1 MSKIRVLSDNV
12 ANQIAAGEVVERPAS
27 VAKELV
33 ENSIDAGARR
43 VEVDVE
49 AGGRRLLRV
58 SDDGDGMTRDD
69 AVLCFERHATSKITT
84 AEDLERVST
93 LGFRG
98 EALASIASVA
108 RVELVTQEEGGAE
121 GTRVAIEGGRM
132 RDVAPAARP
141 RGTTIAVRDLF
152 FNLPA
157 RRKFL
162 RSEATESFHLTNLV
176 THYALAHPEIA
187 FTLTSN
193 GREVLRAGP
202 AADLRE
208 RAYQI
213 FGAEFIESL
222 LEVGGGRDDVARVVG
237 YVSAP
242 RARRTTRDA
251 QYLFVNGRYVRDRL
265 IMRALSEGYRSVLP
279 HGVYPSALLFLK
291 VPPAEVDV
299 NVHPAKTEVRFRR
312 ASAVAD
318 AVRESVRAALF
329 TGGFLRADESLEGAG
344 GVGDFDARQDAGDFD
359 ARQSAGSSVNSDE
372 PPASFANSMATAAR
386 FGAPDNSLHS
396 DARAVPPSIDASDD
410 PFARRDEG
418 AAGQESI
425 EFGWTPATDESAWPG
440 AHTTE
445 RTRPSPS
452 SLDAAAHNA
461 GLTPSPPAQRTSESL
476 AASESPFAIDSPS
489 ASESTGALDPS
500 SEPGGAQGTA
510 PPNSE
515 QSPAQSGGAQSR
527 SSSTRARVVAL
538 PPLNSAAGL
547 VREAAV
553 DSLTP
558 NIRPLGQLD
567 ESFIIATD
575 ADGLLLIDQHVA
587 HERILFDKY
596 RRLEASRRPDSQS
609 LLVPETFD
617 LTPAQAAAFD
627 EVSAELERLGFSL
640 MRLSG
645 RTVAV
650 RAVPAD
656 LPATEARNLLA
667 EILDT
672 VDAEK
677 RGRARDTLGD
687 EIAASLACRAAI
699 KINMPLTQEKMRW
712 LIDRLLLTSSPT
724 TCPHGRPIILRLTKR
739 DIERGFHRP

>member
-1 MSKIRVLSDNV
+1 MSKIRVLSDHV

-58 SDDGDGMTRDD
+58 ADDGEGLSRDD
-69 AVLCFERHATSKITT
+69 AVLAFERHATSKITS
-84 AEDLERVST
+84 AEDLEHVST

-108 RVELVTQEEGGAE
+108 RVELVTQQEGEAE
-121 GTRVAIEGGRM
+121 GTRVLIEGGRM

-141 RGTTIAVRDLF
+141 TGTTITVRDLF
-152 FNLPA
+152 FNVPA

-176 THYALAHPEIA
+176 THYALAHPEISFA
-187 FTLTSN
+187 LTNN
-193 GREVLRAGP
+193 GREVLRAAP
-202 AADLRE
+202 ADSLRE

-213 FGAEFIESL
+213 FGDDFIESL
-222 LEVGGGRDDVARVVG
+222 LAVAGGYEGVGRVSG
-237 YVSAP
+237 FVSAP

-265 IMRALSEGYRSVLP
+265 VARALTEGYRTVLP
-279 HGVYPSALLFLK
+279 HGVYPSALLFLE
-291 VPPAEVDV
+291 VPPEEVDV

-318 AVRESVRAALF
+318 AVRESVRAALY
-329 TGGFLRADESLEGAG
+329 AG
-344 GVGDFDARQDAGDFD
+344 GYLRDD
-359 ARQSAGSSVNSDE
+359 
-372 PPASFANSMATAAR
+372 ASFAVGTDGSEFAADNFGSVEGSDSNVVGPVPASSFLSDTASNVRLDVTEEPAAT
-386 FGAPDNSLHS
+386 
-396 DARAVPPSIDASDD
+396 
-410 PFARRDEG
+410 
-418 AAGQESI
+418 QESI
-425 EFGWTPATDESAWPG
+425 EFGWTPAESPWKREAADDRQRPSASALDAVARSAGLTSTSDARPHIEDESA
-440 AHTTE
+440 AVL
-445 RTRPSPS
+445 RQQ
-452 SLDAAAHNA
+452 D
-461 GLTPSPPAQRTSESL
+461 
-476 AASESPFAIDSPS
+476 
-489 ASESTGALDPS
+489 
-500 SEPGGAQGTA
+500 GG
-510 PPNSE
+510 
-515 QSPAQSGGAQSR
+515 QSGLHQEGREA
-527 SSSTRARVVAL
+527 RAVVTM
-538 PPLNSAAGL
+538 PPLNSAAGI
-547 VREAAV
+547 VRGVAPEQ
-553 DSLTP
+553 LTP
-558 NIRPLGQLD
+558 DIRPLGQLE
-567 ESFIIATD
+567 ESYILATD
-575 ADGLLLIDQHVA
+575 SEGLLLIDQHAA
-587 HERILFDKY
+587 HERVLFDKY
-596 RRLEASRRPDSQS
+596 RRLEEARRPESQS

-627 EVSAELERLGFSL
+627 ELSEELEGIGFSL
-640 MRLSG
+640 TRLSG

-656 LPATEARNLLA
+656 LAPAEARNLLA

-677 RGRARDTLGD
+677 RGRARAALRD
-687 EIAASLACRAAI
+687 EVAASLACHAAI
-699 KINMPLTQEKMRW
+699 KVNMPLTDEKMRW

-724 TCPHGRPIILRLTKR
+724 TCPHGRPAILRLAKR